1 MGSYTVLQL
10 VFSLCCSGSS
20 GACVPSLSLPPT
32 GIIGMHHHIWPRV
45 SGDAADAMLV
55 LMMLVPGADDADV
68 GADDGDTADADGGAN
83 DAGAC
88 TSASADDAD
97 AGSGAD
103 ACHVVGL
110 LVSPS
115 LHTCYQRMH
124 PDVITVFLTFEHL
137 THW

>member
-1 MGSYTVLQL
+1 MVEIEPHCVVLAPLEL
-10 VFSLCCSGSS
+10 VSL
-20 GACVPSLSLPPT
+20 LSLPPS
-32 GIIGMHHHIWPRV
+32 GIVGMHHHTWPGV
-45 SGDAADAMLV
+45 SGDAADA
-55 LMMLVPGADDADV
+55 D
-68 GADDGDTADADGGAN
+68 AN
-83 DAGAC
+83 DAGAGAC

-115 LHTCYQRMH
+115 LHTCYQRIH